1 MYIVLYE
8 KLIKAVRAAF
18 TGLFEKHNEEF
29 YYCTLITDGEGNGP
43 FISAW
48 SKEALN
54 KYIMDEEISK
64 EEELDYKWS
73 YADSPYCAY
82 GWEYF
87 KDVED
92 YIIKN
97 KPSCDCDINDWNIW
111 TNSVIDTMEKVLMD
125 LDKQGL
131 FGVGDK
137 RKGIVLNA
145 EIMPPD
151 YTNTL
156 RALRLN
162 DEGDI
167 KDWLEEI
174 AEELDEYRF

>member
-1 MYIVLYE
+1 MNIVLYE
-8 KLIKAVRAAF
+8 KLIKAVKAAF
-18 TGLFEKHNEEF
+18 KELFEKHDEKF
-29 YYCTLITDGEGNGP
+29 YYCTLITDVEGNCP

-48 SKEALN
+48 STEALN

-92 YIIKN
+92 YIMKN

-145 EIMPPD
+145 EFMPPD

-162 DEGDI
+162 DECNI

-174 AEELDEYRF
+174 AEEADM